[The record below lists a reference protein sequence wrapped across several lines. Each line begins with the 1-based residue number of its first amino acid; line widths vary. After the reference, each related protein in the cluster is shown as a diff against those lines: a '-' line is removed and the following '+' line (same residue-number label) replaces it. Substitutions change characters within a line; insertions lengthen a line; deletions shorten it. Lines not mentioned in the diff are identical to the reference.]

1 MENCST
7 SKAINIQHLFQVTCG
22 LTVVRYVVVLLYL
35 YSLLDDRVLY
45 VTSVRRGYVT
55 AGSVSPLMPVF
66 VLSLMLFVWSVT
78 EIHGDTV
85 CTDIATSTYLVFYVC

>member
-1 MENCST
+1 MFFFYC
-7 SKAINIQHLFQVTCG
+7 IYI
-22 LTVVRYVVVLLYL
+22 
-35 YSLLDDRVLY
+35 SLLDDRVLY

-85 CTDIATSTYLVFYVC
+85 CTPIRVLEFEFEFDLFGNCVINTLQL

>member
-1 MENCST
+1 M
-7 SKAINIQHLFQVTCG
+7 
-22 LTVVRYVVVLLYL
+22 
-35 YSLLDDRVLY
+35 
-45 VTSVRRGYVT
+45 TSVRRGYVT

-85 CTDIATSTYLVFYVC
+85 CTPIRVLEFEFEFDLFGNCVINTLQL